1 MCDSVTSIWIKISP
15 DAEPRVYWFVEST
28 GNTNTLSQVS
38 DWSLQPAEQSSRWT
52 QFLRQIETARI
63 TSTCHVTGDFNLDYK
78 KWNSPD
84 VAHVQMINNTKDTLE
99 AGGFFQLVEDVTR
112 SWPGQVDSLIDH
124 YWTNEPGK
132 VLTITNKVRA
142 VGDHNVISATIRTK
156 GVDSARLDTRK
167 RSFKNFDPLL
177 YRQKLESIDWQ
188 DIYDITNVDLANDF
202 LESRVVEILDE
213 ICPYKTVQY
222 RSVSKPWLS
231 VETKNLMEIRDKTRE
246 RARLSNDEDSWRLY
260 REQRNKVNRLVNT
273 DRNKHYDNLYARH
286 HANKDV
292 SATYKAAK
300 NQAGIV
306 KNTSPTSFLIDGKK
320 ITDPQTMA
328 NLQSRTFSEKT
339 SKLLDELPPSTV
351 DPCSDLLKS
360 LDKWGTRKDSRDK
373 FEFKP
378 INNMDTLKILK
389 DLGNTTSS
397 ANDRIDALSL
407 KHGAQIL
414 HGPITHIVNCS
425 INSSQFASKWKI
437 GKLLPLHKGKGLDPL
452 SPKSYRPISL
462 LPILGKIVERAL
474 QPQILNFM
482 EKSGQLNQ
490 NHHSYRKNHSTVTA
504 MLQLSDAIF
513 HGCDVKKNHYIGHA
527 GSIVSFRRTLP
538 SNSQSKTLSL
548 QLWRALTE
556 VDLSVT

>member
-1 MCDSVTSIWIKISP
+1 M
-15 DAEPRVYWFVEST
+15 Y
-28 GNTNTLSQVS
+28 
-38 DWSLQPAEQSSRWT
+38 
-52 QFLRQIETARI
+52 
-63 TSTCHVTGDFNLDYK
+63 
-78 KWNSPD
+78 
-84 VAHVQMINNTKDTLE
+84 
-99 AGGFFQLVEDVTR
+99 
-112 SWPGQVDSLIDH
+112 
-124 YWTNEPGK
+124 
-132 VLTITNKVRA
+132 
-142 VGDHNVISATIRTK
+142 
-156 GVDSARLDTRK
+156 
-167 RSFKNFDPLL
+167 SFKNFDPLV
-177 YRQKLESIDWQ
+177 YRQRLESIDWQ
-188 DIYDITNVDLANDF
+188 EIYDISSVDLANDF

-222 RSVSKPWLS
+222 RSVCKPWLS
-231 VETKNLMEIRDKTRE
+231 VETKNLMEIRDNTRE

-273 DRNKHYDNLYARH
+273 DRKNHYDNLYARH

-328 NLQSRTFSEKT
+328 NLQSRAFSEKT

-360 LDKWGTRKDSRDK
+360 LDKWGIRKDSRDK

-452 SPKSYRPISL
+452 SPQSYRPISL

-474 QPQILNFM
+474 TTTNTKFYGKVRSVKSEPPQ
-482 EKSGQLNQ
+482 
-490 NHHSYRKNHSTVTA
+490 
-504 MLQLSDAIF
+504 LQEEPLYGDRHVATQR
-513 HGCDVKKNHYIGHA
+513 CDF
-527 GSIVSFRRTLP
+527 SRL
-538 SNSQSKTLSL
+538 
-548 QLWRALTE
+548 
-556 VDLSVT
+556 